1 MILLIWVIRFIV
13 YGALAVLSL
22 GVIAPAIGGSIGL
35 LLTAPLAGLALAI
48 DIFLTAKM
56 KSTTVDKIVS
66 SRLLIVDSV
75 LSGEDKSGQSSV
87 PELETEVVEVY
98 RIENPP
104 EEDSEEEG
112 KGK

>member
-1 MILLIWVIRFIV
+1 MVILIWAIRFAV

-22 GVIAPAIGGSIGL
+22 GVIAPTIGGSIGL
-35 LLTAPLAGLALAI
+35 LATAPLAGLALAI
-48 DIFLTAKM
+48 DIFITAKM
-56 KSTTVDKIVS
+56 KSTSVDKIVS

-98 RIENPP
+98 HLENP
-104 EEDSEEEG
+104 EDEEE
-112 KGK
+112 KS